1 MYIDPSTGGLLF
13 QALALMFCA
22 FPLVALFIGGG
33 VVALSFFM
41 KRKKDRDRGAT
52 NQR

>member
-1 MYIDPSTGGLLF
+1 MYIDPNTGGLLF

-33 VVALSFFM
+33 VVALIFFM
-41 KRKKDRDRGAT
+41 KRKKDRDRGTT